1 MTVGTGH
8 KGGRPKKV
16 KKAVFPVAGLGTRFL
31 PATKSLPKEM
41 LPLVDKPVIQ
51 YVVEE
56 AIASGIEKVIFV
68 TGRGKD
74 AIENHFD
81 RSIELETLLEKRN
94 QGSLLE
100 VVQHISNMCEFWY
113 VRQKEPLGL
122 GHAILKARDI
132 IGDDPFAVL
141 LGDDVIHTDG
151 TPGLRQLMDVYEERG
166 KSVIALEEVPAES
179 TSKYGVAD
187 PEWRDG
193 PLCKI
198 KGLVEKPT
206 ANPPSNMAVIGRYV
220 LTPGVFDFLEKVRP
234 DAKGE
239 IQLTTGLNAFCAKE
253 EMFGLLFTGRRY
265 DTGDKLGFLK
275 ATVEY
280 GLRNGEMGREFASFL
295 RSIKY

>member
-1 MTVGTGH
+1 MTAGTGY
-8 KGGRPKKV
+8 KGGLKKV

-56 AIASGIEKVIFV
+56 AIASGIDEIIMV

-94 QGSLLE
+94 QNSLLE
-100 VVQHISNMCEFWY
+100 VVQRISNMCEFWY

-122 GHAILKARDI
+122 GHALLKARNL
-132 IGDDPFAVL
+132 IGDEPFAVL
-141 LGDDVIHTDG
+141 LGDDVIHTEG
-151 TPGLRQLMDVYEERG
+151 TPGLRQLIDVFEKRG
-166 KSVIALEEVPAES
+166 KSVIALEEVPPEKTSSYGMVDAE
-179 TSKYGVAD
+179 
-187 PEWRDG
+187 WCDG

-206 ANPPSNMAVIGRYV
+206 SNPPSNMAVIGRYV
-220 LTPGVFDFLEKVRP
+220 LTPGVFDFLEAVRP

-239 IQLTTGLNAFCAKE
+239 IQLTSGLNAFCAKE
-253 EMFGLLFTGRRY
+253 EMFGILITGRRY

-280 GLRNGEMGREFASFL
+280 GLRNEELGKEFASFL

>member
-1 MTVGTGH
+1 MTEGTGN

-81 RSIELETLLEKRN
+81 RSIELETLLERRN
-94 QGSLLE
+94 EGSLLK

-122 GHAILKARDI
+122 GHAILRARDL

-151 TPGLRQLMDVYEERG
+151 TPGLRQLMDVYEKMG
-166 KSVIALEEVPAES
+166 KSVIALEEVPADR
-179 TSKYGVAD
+179 TSKYGVVDA
-187 PEWRDG
+187 EWCDG

-198 KGLVEKPT
+198 RGLVEKP
-206 ANPPSNMAVIGRYV
+206 ASNPPSNMAVIGRYV
-220 LTPGVFDFLEKVRP
+220 LTPGVFDFLEAVRP
-234 DAKGE
+234 DEKGE
-239 IQLTTGLNAFCAKE
+239 IQLTAGLNAFCAKE
-253 EMFGLLFTGRRY
+253 EMYGCVFTGKRY

-275 ATVEY
+275 ATVEF
-280 GLRNGEMGREFASFL
+280 GLRNEEMGRDFASFL